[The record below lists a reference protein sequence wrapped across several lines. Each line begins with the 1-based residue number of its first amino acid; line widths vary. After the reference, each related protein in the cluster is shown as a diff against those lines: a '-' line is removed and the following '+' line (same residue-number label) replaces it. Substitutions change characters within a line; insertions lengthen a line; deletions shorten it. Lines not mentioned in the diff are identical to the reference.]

1 MFIRDGTDLPRV
13 LDNFRGSVSADEEPQ
28 ILLRAYESWIDG
40 EIRVLWADDQ
50 IVDIAAHPQST
61 AAIEPV
67 GLEPALAQM
76 KEAAQKLD
84 AGLLTTDFART
95 VQGTWRLVE
104 IGNGQVSQASGL
116 FSDIARRAGL
126 SDLFWAGRL
135 IFE

>member
-1 MFIRDGTDLPRV
+1 MNPG
-13 LDNFRGSVSADEEPQ
+13 
-28 ILLRAYESWIDG
+28 IDG
-40 EIRVLWADDQ
+40 EIRVFWADDQ

-126 SDLFWAGRL
+126 SDLF
-135 IFE
+135 